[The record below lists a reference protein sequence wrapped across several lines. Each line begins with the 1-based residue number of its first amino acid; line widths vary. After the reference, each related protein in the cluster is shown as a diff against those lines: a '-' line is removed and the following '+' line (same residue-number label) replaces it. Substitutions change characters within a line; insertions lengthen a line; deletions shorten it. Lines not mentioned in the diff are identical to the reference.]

1 MMLVA
6 TRANSQLVDYVTSL
20 AFAKSHCQSMLEL
33 ETDLE
38 FPPIVHT
45 LTKATSHMNAAL
57 AEVIE
62 NWPLPTVPVD

>member
-6 TRANSQLVDYVTSL
+6 TRANSQLVTSL

-33 ETDLE
+33 ETGLE